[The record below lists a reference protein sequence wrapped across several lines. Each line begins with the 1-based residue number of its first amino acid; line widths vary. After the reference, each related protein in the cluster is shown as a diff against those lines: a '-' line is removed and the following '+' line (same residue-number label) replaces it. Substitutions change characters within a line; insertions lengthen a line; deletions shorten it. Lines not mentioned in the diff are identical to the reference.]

1 MDGTQIL
8 TLVVFGIILLVA
20 LFILSRVLKLTSTLI
35 KVGCIIVFALVAIV
49 FIALWALGG

>member
-1 MDGTQIL
+1 MEGTQIL
-8 TLVVFGIILLVA
+8 TLAALGVIMVIA

-35 KVGCIIVFALVAIV
+35 KVGCVIIFVLVAIV